1 MARVRSSVA
10 SKRRKNRIIKQAKGY
25 WGARHRLLKTAKEA
39 VMHAGQYAY
48 RDRRNRK
55 RDMRRLWIARINAA
69 GRSQGVRYSEFIDGL
84 AKAGIAVNRKMLA
97 DMAVSD
103 KEGFTRLLEMVR
115 SSSE

>member
-1 MARVRSSVA
+1 MARAKSSVA
-10 SKRRKNRIIKQAKGY
+10 SKRRRNRILKQAKGY

-69 GRSQGVRYSEFIDGL
+69 SRSHGVRYSEFVAGL
-84 AKAGIAVNRKMLA
+84 GNAGVEINRRMLA
-97 DMAVSD
+97 EMAVAD
-103 KEGFTRLLEMVR
+103 AEGFARLVQATRPT
-115 SSSE
+115 SG